1 MKKKKKSTTVNIVTE
16 NHQGPRG
23 PPQGSD
29 MIVFKPSDHS
39 RKTSASGLVFILKT
53 INKPEA
59 HSTERPF
66 YRLFPTT
73 CSLGYIS
80 PVLYLSHA
88 PDGHALD
95 TTSVTSSQEN
105 FSKETIASF

>member
-1 MKKKKKSTTVNIVTE
+1 MEKKKKPVNIVTE

-29 MIVFKPSDHS
+29 VIVFKPSDHS

-59 HSTERPF
+59 HSTERQF
-66 YRLFPTT
+66 YRLFPPT

-80 PVLYLSHA
+80 PVLYLGHA
-88 PDGHALD
+88 PDGHVLD